1 MIYGIIGEQNW
12 KVVMALTVLIGR
24 RWKWNGLVMEK
35 LLLGYKGFVALPQLC
50 VQQVHSPLKK
60 KIVKN

>member
-1 MIYGIIGEQNW
+1 MIYRIKGEQNW

-35 LLLGYKGFVALPQLC
+35 LLLGYKGCVALQQLC
-50 VQQVHSPLKK
+50 VQQVHSPFFK